1 VSRVNRAA
9 ARLLALAVTVLVV
22 SSVPLAQGAASPPAL
37 DRPSPVRTAGEEASG
52 LIDLWNL
59 RRRQLGRGD
68 VLAADQAEEEL
79 RSLRRRNGVRR
90 AQEVAGAFVLEGY
103 EELALQHFTEAR
115 ESFHLAL
122 EFDPDMPRAHLGL
135 AATEWTSGGG
145 MLITGRSYLD
155 AGRAAARNWLYQAI
169 GVQVATWI
177 GLLGLPVAF
186 AAIYLLLFLKT
197 FPLIHHGLAEM
208 FARRL
213 PSTTARTLAAL
224 VPLLPLALPWG
235 VAWTPLLWL
244 ALASPHFS
252 RRERVVASAGLL
264 LIAACGILLLP
275 AARFTALSTD
285 PRLIH
290 VAGAARGAIGP
301 ERERTLAELLEK
313 SPDDAVLQFLYA
325 DQARG
330 LGDYVT
336 AIRAYQR
343 AAELDPTLRPAHNNL
358 GTLYFSLGQYA
369 TAVREFRRAMEAD
382 PQEGDP
388 LHGPV
393 HGHGADDRAALGEG
407 TPAGT
412 AGCPGGHRAGDHRA
426 AACLRSGRYREP
438 AGSPLPVAPRRL
450 ALHPL
455 SRVHPRA
462 HALHRPGRQSP
473 DAMPVLWADRLPS
486 LRSQPGFRED
496 LCFLHLT
503 RHA

>member
-1 VSRVNRAA
+1 MSRVNRAA

-22 SSVPLAQGAASPPAL
+22 SSVPLAQGASSPPAL
-37 DRPSPVRTAGEEASG
+37 DRPSPVRTTGEEASG

-59 RRRQLGRGD
+59 RRWQLGRGD

-155 AGRAAARNWLYQAI
+155 AGRAAARNWRYQAI
-169 GVQVATWI
+169 GVQMATWI
-177 GLLGLPVAF
+177 GQAFFALQDTRTPVAC

-197 FPLIHHGLAEM
+197 FPLVHHGLAEM

-313 SPDDAVLQFLYA
+313 SPDDAVMQFL
-325 DQARG
+325 
-330 LGDYVT
+330 
-336 AIRAYQR
+336 
-343 AAELDPTLRPAHNNL
+343 
-358 GTLYFSLGQYA
+358 
-369 TAVREFRRAMEAD
+369 
-382 PQEGDP
+382 
-388 LHGPV
+388 
-393 HGHGADDRAALGEG
+393 
-407 TPAGT
+407 
-412 AGCPGGHRAGDHRA
+412 
-426 AACLRSGRYREP
+426 
-438 AGSPLPVAPRRL
+438 
-450 ALHPL
+450 
-455 SRVHPRA
+455 
-462 HALHRPGRQSP
+462 
-473 DAMPVLWADRLPS
+473 
-486 LRSQPGFRED
+486 
-496 LCFLHLT
+496 
-503 RHA
+503 